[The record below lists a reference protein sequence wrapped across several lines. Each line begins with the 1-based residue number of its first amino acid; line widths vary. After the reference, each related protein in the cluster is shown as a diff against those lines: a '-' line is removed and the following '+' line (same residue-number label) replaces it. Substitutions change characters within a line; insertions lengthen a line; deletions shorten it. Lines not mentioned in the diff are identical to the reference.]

1 MRGPYQCILPE
12 VSSHSGNAAPDHVE
26 MPEILRMRQQG
37 NSLLQGPSSLRLALL
52 RGKEK
57 KTTAADLWLF
67 DLCLHK
73 YAKVCLQYLLNSP
86 NSLNRR
92 QSQSSH
98 AMAPV
103 LSTVLS
109 PAPTPFLQ
117 TNLKWTLNT
126 LLTLDKQLRGAVGP
140 SGYLLSLTE
149 KHSKLIALRSVTQ
162 HH

>member
-1 MRGPYQCILPE
+1 MTGPYQCILPE

-73 YAKVCLQYLLNSP
+73 YAKVCLQYFAKFPKFFKQEAKSELPCNGSSPQYGSFPCSHPLSP
-86 NSLNRR
+86 N
-92 QSQSSH
+92 
-98 AMAPV
+98 
-103 LSTVLS
+103 
-109 PAPTPFLQ
+109 
-117 TNLKWTLNT
+117 
-126 LLTLDKQLRGAVGP
+126 
-140 SGYLLSLTE
+140 
-149 KHSKLIALRSVTQ
+149 
-162 HH
+162 